1 VAVEILYETHAVSTD
16 NEAGIASGWLP
27 GELSPTGRQ
36 LATRLGERYRTRTI
50 AAVFASDL
58 ARAVQTARIAF
69 ADRGIPIHHDARL
82 RECNYGAY
90 NGMPVSQLTGER
102 SRHIDR
108 PWPAG
113 QSYRQVVTQVGGF
126 LRDLA
131 ADWDGRTVVVIGH
144 SATKWALDCLL
155 DGKTLD
161 DLVDAPFQWQEGWRY
176 LLERRVGA
184 PPYPE

>member
-1 VAVEILYETHAVSTD
+1 MAVEILYETHALSTD

-27 GELSPTGRQ
+27 GELSPKGQQ
-36 LATRLGERYRTRTI
+36 LAKRLGQRHRSRAI

-58 ARAVQTARIAF
+58 ARAVQTAEIAF
-69 ADRGIPIHHDARL
+69 GDRGIPIHHDARL
-82 RECNYGAY
+82 RECNYGRC
-90 NGMPVSQLTGER
+90 NGMPVAQLAGER

-113 QSYRQVVTQVGGF
+113 QSYRQVVAQVRGF

-131 ADWDGRTVVVIGH
+131 VDWGGRTVVVIGH

-155 DGKTLD
+155 NGKSLEE
-161 DLVDAPFQWQEGWRY
+161 LVDAPFEWQEGWRY
-176 LLERRVGA
+176 LLPSTWTA
-184 PPYPE
+184 QDHP

>member
-1 VAVEILYETHAVSTD
+1 MAVEILYETHALSTD

-27 GELSPTGRQ
+27 GELSPKGRQ
-36 LATRLGERYRTRTI
+36 LAKRLGERHRSRAV

-58 ARAVQTARIAF
+58 ARAVQTAEIAF
-69 ADRGIPIHHDARL
+69 GDRSIPIHRDARL
-82 RECNYGAY
+82 RECNYGTR
-90 NGMPVSQLTGER
+90 NGMPAAHLVCER

-113 QSYRQVVTQVGGF
+113 QSYRQVVAQVGGF

-131 ADWDGRTVVVIGH
+131 VDWDGRTVVIGH

-155 DGKTLD
+155 KGKSLEE
-161 DLVDAPFQWQEGWRY
+161 LVDAPFEWQEGWRY
-176 LLERRVGA
+176 LLPSTWTAQGH
-184 PPYPE
+184 P